1 MKWLNN
7 VGVRA
12 KLLIVTVPL
21 AIALIFSLV
30 FMTIE
35 IRSTQKEITTVYYD
49 VLYTVNNNLVN
60 ADRDFYQSLKGAMQH
75 YDFANGYTG
84 APADFVQTLLPGV
97 LDDYNTNK
105 QQVYDKVRAAA
116 ECAKQND
123 SLYNVVKSEDGIT
136 FSECMNSFEE
146 NMAAWEASFNVAT
159 NDGDW
164 EAFHNTFDA
173 ARGTLDGMQQVTEKW
188 AEEENALLT
197 RSIQSKVLTIVILY
211 LILMAVLTVLV
222 VMVVRGIRVGI
233 TKVTR
238 DLDELAKGDLTIS
251 YPDDSEIGRDEI
263 GAITKSAKMLT
274 AKLRDVMSQS
284 HDMSEDLNKTS
295 SEMADSANQA
305 TLASEQVTEAVTEI
319 SKGAVSQAESVEH
332 AANETDEIGK
342 DIENI
347 SGAVADMDRYA
358 EEMKEACDKAM
369 GALDKLIRQSEEVTV
384 SVRDIGDT
392 INSTNESAKSISEFT
407 QAITDIATQTNLLS
421 LNASIEAARAGDAG
435 RGFAVVADE
444 IRQLADQSSTSA
456 DKIKSIVEKLLA
468 DSASSVSVLEKLNES
483 FGVQAQQLDSTRS
496 NMETMS
502 ANVVNVKDTS
512 SNISKQTGML
522 NDAKNVLLEII
533 SDLSAISE
541 ENAASTEETNASME
555 ELNATFTIISES
567 ANRLQGLAADLNK
580 NISYF
585 KV

>member
-211 LILMAVLTVLV
+211 LLLMAALTVLV

>member
-392 INSTNESAKSISEFT
+392 IIPRTNRQSLSPNSHRPSRI
-407 QAITDIATQTNLLS
+407 
-421 LNASIEAARAGDAG
+421 
-435 RGFAVVADE
+435 
-444 IRQLADQSSTSA
+444 
-456 DKIKSIVEKLLA
+456 
-468 DSASSVSVLEKLNES
+468 
-483 FGVQAQQLDSTRS
+483 
-496 NMETMS
+496 
-502 ANVVNVKDTS
+502 
-512 SNISKQTGML
+512 
-522 NDAKNVLLEII
+522 
-533 SDLSAISE
+533 
-541 ENAASTEETNASME
+541 
-555 ELNATFTIISES
+555 
-567 ANRLQGLAADLNK
+567 
-580 NISYF
+580 
-585 KV
+585 

>member
-12 KLLIVTVPL
+12 KLMIVTVPL

-30 FMTIE
+30 FMTAE

-84 APADFVQTLLPGV
+84 APADFVQSLLPGV

-123 SLYNVVKSEDGIT
+123 SLYNVVKSEDGVT
-136 FSECMNSFEE
+136 YSECMTNFEE
-146 NMAAWEASFNVAT
+146 NMAAWEASFDVAK

-197 RSIQSKVLTIVILY
+197 RSIQSKVLTIIILY

-274 AKLRDVMSQS
+274 ARLRDVMSQS
-284 HDMSEDLNKTS
+284 REMSEDLNKTS

-319 SKGAVSQAESVEH
+319 SKGAVAQAESVEH

-347 SGAVADMDRYA
+347 SGAVADMDHYA
-358 EEMKEACDKAM
+358 EEMKEAFDKAM
-369 GALDKLIRQSEEVTV
+369 EALDKLIRQSEEVTV
-384 SVRDIGDT
+384 SVKDIGDT

-444 IRQLADQSSTSA
+444 IRQLADQSSSSA

-585 KV
+585 TV